1 MDPMEQ
7 LPSQPGWERELVTK
21 LAQANLKEA
30 RSKRRWSIFFKI
42 VWLSIA
48 LALFATFM
56 GWIGH
61 GSAGSES
68 VGRHTALVKLEGEI
82 ADNGK
87 ASAENI
93 NAALDA
99 AFKDPDSVAVVLNIN
114 SPGGSPVQSARI
126 YNEIKRLRKDYQD
139 KPLYVVVDELCASG
153 GYFVASAADKI
164 FVDGSSLVGSI
175 GVIYQGFGA
184 DKAMEKL
191 GIENRTV
198 TAGENKAFMDPF
210 SPMKPEHKAH
220 LEAMLADVHQ
230 QFIKAVRDGRGSRLK
245 ENTPGL
251 FTGLIWSGTRAIEN
265 GLVDGLGSVESVARD
280 IVKAEDLVDY
290 TVEEN
295 TFDKFARRIG
305 ASFGSGVMQA
315 INRASLK

>member
-1 MDPMEQ
+1 MDQ
-7 LPSQPGWERELVTK
+7 LPSQPGWERELVSK
-21 LAQANLKEA
+21 LALANVREQAA
-30 RSKRRWSIFFKI
+30 RRRWSAFFKLL
-42 VWLSIA
+42 WIA
-48 LALFATFM
+48 LAALVFAWFN

-61 GSAGSES
+61 GMSANDSL
-68 VGRHTALVKLEGEI
+68 GRHTALVKLEGEI
-82 ADNGK
+82 ADGGK

-93 NAALDA
+93 NAALAA
-99 AFKDPDSVAVVLNIN
+99 AFKDTDSVAVILNIN

-126 YNEIKRLRKDYQD
+126 YSEIKRLRKDNPE

-153 GYFVASAADKI
+153 GYYVAAAADKI
-164 FVDGSSLVGSI
+164 YVDPSSLVGSI

-184 DKAMEKL
+184 DKAMDKL

-210 SPMKPEHKAH
+210 SPMKPEHKSH

-230 QFIKAVRDGRGSRLK
+230 QFIKAVKDGRGTRLK
-245 ENTPGL
+245 DATPGL
-251 FTGLIWSGTRAIEN
+251 FSGLIWSGNRAIDI
-265 GLVDGLGSVESVARD
+265 GLVDAVGSVGSVARD
-280 IVKAEDLVDY
+280 VVKAEDLVDY

-305 ASFGSGVMQA
+305 ASFGAGVMQA
-315 INRASLK
+315 VNKSSWK

>member
-1 MDPMEQ
+1 MDQ
-7 LPSQPGWERELVTK
+7 LPTQTGWERELVTK
-21 LAQANLKEA
+21 LAQSNLNEA
-30 RSKRRWSIFFKI
+30 RAKRRWSIFFKLI
-42 VWLSIA
+42 WLA
-48 LALFATFM
+48 LAVAIFAAFM
-56 GWIGH
+56 GWIGKASS
-61 GSAGSES
+61 GSDS

-82 ADNGK
+82 SDNGK

-93 NAALDA
+93 NAALAA

-139 KPLYVVVDELCASG
+139 KPIYVVVDELCASG
-153 GYFVASAADKI
+153 GYYVAAAADKI

-191 GIENRTV
+191 GLESRTV

-210 SPMKPEHKAH
+210 APMKPEHKAH

-230 QFIKAVRDGRGSRLK
+230 QFIKAVKDGRGARLK

-251 FTGLIWSGTRAIEN
+251 FSGLIWSGTKAIDN
-265 GLVDGLGSVESVARD
+265 GLVDGLGTVSSVARD
-280 IVKAEDLVDY
+280 LVKAEVLVDY

-295 TFDKFARRIG
+295 TLDKFAKRLG
-305 ASFGSGVMQA
+305 MSFGAGLMQA
-315 INRASLK
+315 VNKTVWK

>member
-1 MDPMEQ
+1 M
-7 LPSQPGWERELVTK
+7 TK
-21 LAQANLKEA
+21 LAQGNLNEA
-30 RSKRRWSIFFKI
+30 RARRRWSIFFKLI
-42 VWLSIA
+42 WLA
-48 LALFATFM
+48 LAIAIFAAAM
-56 GWIGH
+56 GWIGR
-61 GSAGSES
+61 GVSTSDS

-82 ADNGK
+82 SDNSK

-93 NAALDA
+93 NAALVA

-139 KPLYVVVDELCASG
+139 KPIYVVVDELCASG
-153 GYFVASAADKI
+153 GYYVAAAADKI

-184 DKAMEKL
+184 DKAIEKL
-191 GIENRTV
+191 GLENRTV

-230 QFIKAVRDGRGSRLK
+230 QFIKAVKDGRGSRLK
-245 ENTPGL
+245 DSTPGL
-251 FTGLIWSGTRAIEN
+251 FSGLIWSGTKAIDN
-265 GLVDGLGSVESVARD
+265 GLVDGLGTVDSVARD

-295 TFDKFARRIG
+295 SFDKFAKRLGMNFG
-305 ASFGSGVMQA
+305 AGLMQA
-315 INRASLK
+315 VNKTTWK

>member
-1 MDPMEQ
+1 MDQ
-7 LPSQPGWERELVTK
+7 LPSQPGWERELVSK
-21 LAQANLKEA
+21 LALANVREQAA
-30 RSKRRWSIFFKI
+30 RRRWSVFFKLL
-42 VWLSIA
+42 WIA
-48 LALFATFM
+48 FAALVFAWFN

-61 GSAGSES
+61 GMSANDSL
-68 VGRHTALVKLEGEI
+68 GRHTALVKLEGEI
-82 ADNGK
+82 SDGGK

-93 NAALDA
+93 NAALAA
-99 AFKDPDSVAVVLNIN
+99 AFKDTDSVAVILNIN

-126 YNEIKRLRKDYQD
+126 YSEIKRLRKDNPE

-153 GYFVASAADKI
+153 GYYVAAAADKI
-164 FVDGSSLVGSI
+164 YVDPSSLVGSI

-210 SPMKPEHKAH
+210 SPMKPEHKSH

-230 QFIKAVRDGRGSRLK
+230 QFIKAVKDGRGTRLK
-245 ENTPGL
+245 DATPGL
-251 FTGLIWSGTRAIEN
+251 FSGLIWSGNKAIDI
-265 GLVDGLGSVESVARD
+265 GLVDAVGSVGSVARD
-280 IVKAEDLVDY
+280 VVKAEDLVDY

-305 ASFGSGVMQA
+305 ASFGAGVMQA
-315 INRASLK
+315 VNKSSWK